1 MQIKSGND
9 LLNLC
14 IKYQSR
20 ISDIILKYEHQNTA
34 KSTDEIKE
42 RMKNDFAVMK
52 ISAKKALVDPEEISP
67 KIIQNDA
74 KKLWEKYVK
83 GRSICSPMLTK
94 AMIYALSATEVNAS
108 MGKIV
113 TAPTAGACGVIPGA
127 LIALMEEK
135 NRDESEIIQGLFT
148 AAGIGLVI
156 AQNASLAGAI
166 GGCQSE
172 IGSACAMASAA
183 ITEIMG
189 GSAEMCLHASA
200 LALKSMMGLVCDPV
214 ASLVEAP
221 CSKRNATAVMTAFG
235 CAEMALAGIE
245 SVIPF
250 DEVVLAMAQVGRDMP
265 CSLKETSTGGIA
277 ATPTA
282 LSIQKELFGN

>member
-1 MQIKSGND
+1 MQIKSGNE
-9 LLNLC
+9 LLEACN
-14 IKYQSR
+14 KYQCR

-34 KSTDEIKE
+34 RSIAEINEK
-42 RMKNDFAVMK
+42 MKDDFAVMK
-52 ISAKKALVDPEEISP
+52 SSAKKAITTADEITP

-74 KKLWEKYVK
+74 EKLWKKFTK
-83 GRSICSPMLTK
+83 GRSLCSPMLTK
-94 AMIYALSATEVNAS
+94 AMSYALSATEVNAS

-135 NRDESEIIQGLFT
+135 NLDENEIIHGLFT
-148 AAGIGLVI
+148 AAAVGLII

-250 DEVVLAMAQVGRDMP
+250 DEVVLAMAQVGRDLP
-265 CSLKETSTGGIA
+265 CSLKETSLGGIA
-277 ATPTA
+277 ITPTA
-282 LSIQKELFGN
+282 LKIQKELFG

>member
-1 MQIKSGND
+1 MQIKSGNE
-9 LLNLC
+9 LLEVCNKHQC
-14 IKYQSR
+14 R

-34 KSTDEIKE
+34 KSIKE
-42 RMKNDFAVMK
+42 IEEKMTNDFAVMK
-52 ISAKKALVDPEEISP
+52 SSAKKAIINPDEINP

-74 KKLWEKYVK
+74 KKLWELYNAGKTL
-83 GRSICSPMLTK
+83 CSTMLSK

-113 TAPTAGACGVIPGA
+113 TAPTAGACGVIPGT

-135 NRDESEIIQGLFT
+135 NINEKQIICGLFT
-148 AAGIGLVI
+148 AAAVGLII
-156 AQNASLAGAI
+156 AQNASIAGAI

-183 ITEIMG
+183 VTEIMG
-189 GSAEMCLHASA
+189 GSPEMCLHAGA

-250 DEVVLAMAQVGRDMP
+250 DEVVLAMAQVGRDLP
-265 CSLKETSTGGIA
+265 CSLKETSLGGIA
-277 ATPTA
+277 ASPTA
-282 LSIQKELFGN
+282 LSIQKELFGH